1 MEIVPR
7 DASQVIVAQ
16 VQPTDVDNLRVGQ
29 ETEVKFTGLRERNP
43 PLVFGRVTRI
53 SADSFTVEETGA
65 AFYRAEIVVPAS
77 ELEKLGRTAESLR
90 PGAPV
95 EVVILLRKRT
105 ALAYMLE
112 PLTNNLW
119 RSGSEQ

>member
-1 MEIVPR
+1 
-7 DASQVIVAQ
+7 VIVAQ
-16 VQPTDVDNLRVGQ
+16 VSPNDVDNLRIGQ
-29 ETEVKFTGLRERNP
+29 ETEVKFPGLRERSP
-43 PLVFGRVTRI
+43 PILYGRVTRI
-53 SADSFTVEETGA
+53 SADSFTIKETGA
-65 AFYRAEIVVPAS
+65 TYFRAEIVVPAS
-77 ELEKLGRTAESLR
+77 ELEKLGRSAETLR

-105 ALAYMLE
+105 ALAYLLE